1 MTGKSDKRGLGRGL
15 SALMA
20 DVHLAGPDQAPAGR
34 RAELQVPVD
43 RLEPNPQQPRLDF
56 RREELESLAD
66 SIRQKGVIQPLIVR
80 RKPGRDVYEIVA
92 GERRW
97 RAAQLAQLHEV
108 PVVVRDLSDSEVL
121 EVAIIENIQR
131 ADLNAIEEALGFR
144 QLMTRF
150 GHTQEKLAEA
160 LSRSRSHVAN
170 LLRLL
175 TLPAEV
181 QDMVRD
187 GTLSAGHAR
196 ALIGSP
202 NATDLARQIVAKGLS
217 VRETERL
224 VKAQST
230 LKPPATKTPKG
241 PEKDAD
247 TRALEADLSANLRM
261 TVRINHTPGGESG
274 QLSISY
280 DSLEDLDM
288 LCRMLSHL
296 PDQVGRS
303 ED

>member
-1 MTGKSDKRGLGRGL
+1 MTGKNDKRGLGRGL

-20 DVHLAGPDQAPAGR
+20 DVHLAGPDQAPASR
-34 RAELQVPVD
+34 RSEMLVPVD

-56 RREELESLAD
+56 RRDELESLAD

-80 RKPGRDVYEIVA
+80 RKPGREIYEIVA

-108 PVVVRDLSDSEVL
+108 PVVIRDLTDSEVL

-131 ADLNAIEEALGFR
+131 EDLNSIEEALGFR

-160 LSRSRSHVAN
+160 LSKSRSHVAN

-181 QDMVRD
+181 QDMVRS
-187 GTLSAGHAR
+187 GGLTAGHAR
-196 ALIGSP
+196 ALVGHP
-202 NATDLARQIVAKGLS
+202 KAAELAAQIAAKGLS

-224 VKAQST
+224 VKAQSFAKAPT
-230 LKPPATKTPKG
+230 AQPRVQ

-247 TRALEADLSANLRM
+247 TRALEADLSANLGLK
-261 TVRINHTPGGESG
+261 VRISHASGAESG
-274 QLSISY
+274 QVTIDYTSF
-280 DSLEDLDM
+280 DDLDM
-288 LCRMLSHL
+288 LCQLLSKS
-296 PDQVGRS
+296 PDRVARDS
-303 ED
+303 